1 MGQAAQQSG
10 MTIEYCM
17 ALPRQGLMSLT
28 IPAVTH
34 ARVSEDFAN
43 PQVFFFG
50 QKLSLIASYDFY
62 EINNFVKTA
71 PVFFFHFA

>member
-1 MGQAAQQSG
+1 MKSLFFSAIHTDPTLGARWLTQMGQAAQQSG

-43 PQVFFFG
+43 PQVFFG
-50 QKLSLIASYDFY
+50 
-62 EINNFVKTA
+62 
-71 PVFFFHFA
+71 